1 MKEGDGPFSFGYA
14 AFQMAMGHPSRG
26 VRKLIRHRPTQFYK
40 AIIPRLQK

>member
-26 VRKLIRHRPTQFYK
+26 VKKLIWHRPTQFCT
-40 AIIPRLQK
+40 AIILQLQK